1 MKISRNLK
9 SMTKV
14 VLSVSIVALLI
25 GLSSCKSKKPVVVNT
40 PTKEVKKVDTR
51 VVQAKATLNK
61 LLSPT
66 CTKSIEEKE
75 KILAD
80 IKAQNIDNDEVRSLI
95 SQVEQSIAKEKEAK
109 AEAERLAK
117 ERALAEAE
125 AAKPANRLSN
135 YFDKIA
141 NAPSDGAA
149 NQLISQALGMFTSPE
164 SNVLVIISEENGQ
177 KDYDRPTKIGKY
189 LNYLKTTK
197 NNINKIEEIK
207 WAGDKI
213 KTLILRKMR

>member
-1 MKISRNLK
+1 MKVLKTLK
-9 SMTKV
+9 SVTKITLSISV
-14 VLSVSIVALLI
+14 IVLLV
-25 GLSSCKSKKPVVVNT
+25 GLSACKSKKPVVIET
-40 PTKEVKKVDTR
+40 PKKVEKKVDTK
-51 VVQAKATLNK
+51 VVQAKAALK
-61 LLSPT
+61 ELLSPD
-66 CTKSIEEKE
+66 CTKSLEEKE

-80 IKAQNIDNDEVRSLI
+80 IKSQNINDPEVKSLI
-95 SQVEQSIAKEKEAK
+95 AQVEENIAKEKEAI
-109 AEAERLAK
+109 RLAK

-125 AAKPANRLSN
+125 AAKPKNRLTN
-135 YFDKIA
+135 YFSQIA

-149 NQLISQALGMFTSPE
+149 NQLIQQALGMFTSDQ

-213 KTLILRKMR
+213 KTLILRKVK